1 MTATPSTLEPSDW
14 QVICLCAAWCGT
26 CRDWEATFAE
36 AAAAHPHARFRWV
49 DIEDEAD
56 TIGDVDVETFPTV
69 LIAHAGRPLFFGP
82 VLPSGG
88 QLVRLL
94 QSLLQAPHAGHSVP
108 PEAGGLLH
116 RLQPLLLLKP

>member
-1 MTATPSTLEPSDW
+1 MTAPPSKPSSSDW

-26 CRDWEATFAE
+26 CRDWEGAFAQ
-36 AAAAHPHARFRWV
+36 AAAAHPHARFHWV

-56 TIGDVDVETFPTV
+56 TIGDVDVETFPTL

-82 VLPSGG
+82 VLPSAG

-94 QSLLQAPHAGHSVP
+94 QSLSEDPQASRSVP
-108 PEAGGLLH
+108 PDAV
-116 RLQPLLLLKP
+116 

>member
-1 MTATPSTLEPSDW
+1 MTAPSPLLPSADW

-26 CRDWEATFAE
+26 CRDWEGAFAE
-36 AAAAHPHARFRWV
+36 AAAAHPHARFHWV

-56 TIGDVDVETFPTV
+56 VIGDVDIETFPTV
-69 LIAHAGRPLFFGP
+69 LIANGGQALFFGP

-88 QLVRLL
+88 QLARLL
-94 QSLLQAPHAGHSVP
+94 QSLAQDPRAARSVA
-108 PEAGGLLH
+108 PEAPGLLH